1 MAVTEGD
8 IERKGLP
15 GRRRTVWINDVNR
28 VRQWTGD

>member
-15 GRRRTVWINDVNR
+15 GRRKTALTDDVR
-28 VRQWTGD
+28 RLIDYRWF